1 LNAKQYLSR
10 GFYLRSQI
18 RDLDERIEQLRHRMS
33 SVGAIRYDKVNVQSS
48 PEDPMLANIAYL
60 IEAEKK
66 LVALEADLERVCS
79 EIREKI
85 DLMDDELLRTILLK
99 RYVYNRSMRRI
110 AKDLN
115 YSFEWMRHL
124 HVIALRE
131 FSKILCKTTHK
142 NTSSCGIVVPS
153 ESILM
158 SS

>member
-1 LNAKQYLSR
+1 MNAKQYLSR
-10 GFYLRSQI
+10 GFYLRTQI

-60 IEAEKK
+60 MEAEKK
-66 LVALEADLERVCS
+66 LVALEAELEMVCS
-79 EIREKI
+79 EIREKL

-99 RYVYNRSMRRI
+99 RYVYNKSMKRI
-110 AKDLN
+110 ARDVN
-115 YSFEWMRHL
+115 YSLDWTWDL
-124 HVIALRE
+124 HRKALKE
-131 FSKILCKTTHK
+131 FGRILQKASKGQCECALMV
-142 NTSSCGIVVPS
+142 SS

>member
-1 LNAKQYLSR
+1 MNAKQYLSR

-60 IEAEKK
+60 IEAERK

-99 RYVYNRSMRRI
+99 RYVYNKSMKRI
-110 AKDLN
+110 ARDVN
-115 YSFEWMRHL
+115 YSLDWVWDL
-124 HVIALRE
+124 HRKALKE
-131 FSKILCKTTHK
+131 FGKILQTASKGQLECAK
-142 NTSSCGIVVPS
+142 VVPS